1 MMKESA
7 MRIRLKAVIAV
18 EVEGF
23 LKIIIMVV
31 VVGPVRDEL
40 INY

>member
-7 MRIRLKAVIAV
+7 MRIKLKAVIAV

-31 VVGPVRDEL
+31 VSRPVRGEL
-40 INY
+40 VNY